1 MRNAGFTVGVVMF
14 LIALLAGVFN
24 AQLCAPCVALVG
36 GAAAGY
42 LASQWRRPST
52 SGMAARQGAMAG
64 AAAGVG
70 ALLGHLVGGL
80 VGAARIGM
88 EAAAA
93 QVNELMRSMGLPP
106 LQTELNP
113 VTYYVSA
120 AATSVC
126 FGVFEIAL
134 MAAVGALGGV
144 LWYQMTGSKAAPSAT
159 AG

>member
-1 MRNAGFTVGVVMF
+1 MRNAGLMVGVVMF

-24 AQLCAPCVALVG
+24 AQICAPCVALVG

-42 LASQWRRPST
+42 LASQWLRPGT

-93 QVNELMRSMGLPP
+93 QVNDLMRTLGLPP
-106 LQTELNP
+106 QPATLNP
-113 VTYYVSA
+113 TTYYVSA
-120 AATSVC
+120 ALTSVC

-134 MAAVGALGGV
+134 MAAVGALGGA
-144 LWYQMTGSKAAPSAT
+144 LWYQMTGSKKAPGAA
-159 AG
+159 